1 MRAVSM
7 GWEPCVQGGQVVEVH
22 FRACEHNRD
31 GNQKRY
37 LVPSSVAELGYD
49 QRRNI
54 GPEGVKWGKRHKS
67 IFAS

>member
-22 FRACEHNRD
+22 FRACEHYRD

-37 LVPSSVAELGYD
+37 LVASSVAELGYD
-49 QRRNI
+49 I